1 MKSVIQTEKVC
12 YLCGKCQEYGPNRLE
27 EHHIFE
33 GNPDRKNSEKYGLK
47 VYLCGDKCH
56 RNGRESAHQ
65 CGETMQQLH
74 EDGQRAFEE
83 HHGSRAEFMRIFG
96 RNYL

>member
-1 MKSVIQTEKVC
+1 MKSIIQRNKVC
-12 YLCGKCQEYGPNRLE
+12 YLCGKAYEYGPDRLE

-33 GNPDRKNSEKYGLK
+33 GNPGRKNSEKYGLK
-47 VYLCGDKCH
+47 VYLCGSKCH
-56 RNGRESAHQ
+56 RTGRESAHQ
-65 CGETMQQLH
+65 CGETMQRLH

-83 HHGSRAEFMRIFG
+83 HHGTREEFMRIFG